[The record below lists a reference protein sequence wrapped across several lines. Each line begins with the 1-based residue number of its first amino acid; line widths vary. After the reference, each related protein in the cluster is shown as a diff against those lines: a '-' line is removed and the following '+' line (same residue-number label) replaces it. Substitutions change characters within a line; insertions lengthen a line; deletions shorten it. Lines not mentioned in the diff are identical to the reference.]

1 MRKSPKAKNVEAL
14 LRKGMTTKEI
24 TSRMAVSP
32 SYIWT
37 IKKKMEQNDDNEA
50 RPRVVAPHKV
60 MRVTKAQQE
69 AIKEIAYQATLGRK
83 GREAAAANSV
93 SDSTNVDAILDE
105 RGGQYGSFMFS
116 ANIAIRLK
124 GIMHSAIAQ
133 KDLHLAPDQML
144 ALDMIAVK
152 ISRILSGN
160 PSHKDSWVDIA
171 GYAQLVAD
179 RLQGK
184 ER

>member
-1 MRKSPKAKNVEAL
+1 MAKKAEKVQAL
-14 LRKGMTTKEI
+14 LKKGMTTKEI

-69 AIKEIAYQATLGRK
+69 AIKEIAYQATIGRK

-93 SDSTNVDAILDE
+93 SDSTNVDAVLDE
-105 RGGQYGSFMFS
+105 RGSRYGDFMGH
-116 ANIAIRLK
+116 AEVTQQLK
-124 GIMHSAIAQ
+124 NVMMA
-133 KDLHLAPDQML
+133 HLIKKHKALVVDQQEALEMIFHKVGRIVNGDPDY
-144 ALDMIAVK
+144 V
-152 ISRILSGN
+152 
-160 PSHKDSWVDIA
+160 DSWVDIA